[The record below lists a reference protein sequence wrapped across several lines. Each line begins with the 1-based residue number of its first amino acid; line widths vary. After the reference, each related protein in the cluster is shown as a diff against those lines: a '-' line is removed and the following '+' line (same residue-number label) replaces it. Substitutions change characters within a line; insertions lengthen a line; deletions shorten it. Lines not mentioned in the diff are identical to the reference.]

1 MCKQQKLW
9 VLHLSF
15 YEWWIINTFVL
26 RGECLPTDIVCFFIY
41 LTPAES
47 KNQAA
52 QENEHKAWEKR
63 KGVFVNIIGEKEVYI
78 FMFSTH
84 HYTHSMLNYIY
95 ANLLVT
101 LRKVG
106 NQSKR
111 QLCMEKSWIQ
121 GLAIKNSD

>member
-1 MCKQQKLW
+1 MY
-9 VLHLSF
+9 LSDVQTKEIVSVALKF
-15 YEWWIINTFVL
+15 LRVMNNKYFCSERWIACPQTLF
-26 RGECLPTDIVCFFIY
+26 PFFIY

-47 KNQAA
+47 KNQAE

-84 HYTHSMLNYIY
+84 RYTHSMLYYIY

-101 LRKVG
+101 FLRKVG
-106 NQSKR
+106 
-111 QLCMEKSWIQ
+111 KSE
-121 GLAIKNSD
+121 